1 MKPTGPQARPRGAGP
16 APGAQRQRTAGEH
29 RGVAHALPAAAR
41 SNWPCAPPRSRP
53 GKFSRSTAS
62 QAALTPHHRA
72 PCSRS
77 PPPWGLSTQSQW
89 ARSAA
94 GREAPGRTNRPT
106 DGLTDNAS
114 KPTGLPQKDS
124 DHHKGA
130 APRPSRESA
139 SARTGREL
147 QTPGAFASAKQHTS
161 FPRGLRGPGAA
172 LTFRSRRTCSTDF
185 WEM

>member
-16 APGAQRQRTAGEH
+16 APGAQRQRTAREH
-29 RGVAHALPAAAR
+29 RGVAHALPAAR